1 MEHID
6 LSGLWT
12 CEIPSQ
18 SGPIRLPGTL
28 DEGGFGHPDDPMTQ
42 WRLDDARAIGL
53 WREGEPITTRL
64 TRKHTYEGPAQFT
77 RQLAWNVPAGK
88 RVFLECERSR
98 QLRLAVNG
106 RKAPP
111 CSPRFLSTPWVFEVT
126 EAVTGRDT
134 FVLTCDNSYPDWPRA
149 AILRSSAATD
159 ESQTNWNG
167 LLGYLRLR
175 VEKRNFISQVRA
187 YPHGDQLD
195 VCLALD
201 MAEAGE
207 LELTVAAPALAEDA
221 VLSACLPV
229 GRTELWARDLPLRP
243 DVSWWDEGEG
253 NLYPLTVSAPGL
265 DSRTVR
271 FGVRDF
277 RAEGGFLT
285 LNGRRFFLRGEAN
298 CAIFPE
304 TGYPPMDVER
314 WREILLRYRA
324 YGVNC
329 MRFHSHCP
337 PEAAFEAADGL
348 GMLMQPELSHWDPA
362 DAFEAAE
369 SRDYYRE
376 ELLGVLNMLANH
388 PSFVMLTL
396 GNELHPGEAGTAYA
410 AALLKEARTLDP
422 TRLYANG
429 SNTHYGRRGC
439 DPANDFH
446 TSGSYRGRY
455 LRAIYGGM
463 KGWLNEQYPD
473 FRVDYIPA
481 LAALRQESEQPVFS
495 FEVGQYEVLPDFRE
509 LDAFRG
515 VTDPAN
521 YRAVRDRAAARGM
534 LADWENRVE
543 ATGEL
548 ALLCYR
554 AEVEAALRT
563 GGMSGISLLGLQD
576 FHGQGTALIG
586 MMNAHLEPKP
596 YGFAQP
602 EKFRAFFRD
611 VLPLALLPRFTYTSG
626 ESFTA
631 RVRLANYGKQ
641 DLTGVPAW
649 SLAGEGVAESDT
661 FSEVTAPAGGLT
673 DLGTISVGLDAPKA
687 ARLTLTVSFCGAE
700 NTYPIWVYPDETPV
714 CPENVHECR
723 SLDKAALAVLRDG
736 GRVYLSPP
744 ATAEAMP
751 GSVQCH
757 FSPDFWS
764 VGSFSHQEGTMGQL
778 IDAAHPIFRDFPT
791 DFHTDWQWWP
801 MANQRAVLL
810 PEGCKPIIAEL
821 DSYAY
826 LRPLAQLAE
835 FRCGGG
841 RLLLSSLGLQDLQ
854 QYPEARA
861 LQRSIYRYLASDGF
875 DPDQEIS
882 PEALWRR
889 CENSF

>member
-1 MEHID
+1 
-6 LSGLWT
+6 
-12 CEIPSQ
+12 
-18 SGPIRLPGTL
+18 
-28 DEGGFGHPDDPMTQ
+28 
-42 WRLDDARAIGL
+42 
-53 WREGEPITTRL
+53 
-64 TRKHTYEGPAQFT
+64 
-77 RQLAWNVPAGK
+77 
-88 RVFLECERSR
+88 
-98 QLRLAVNG
+98 
-106 RKAPP
+106 
-111 CSPRFLSTPWVFEVT
+111 
-126 EAVTGRDT
+126 
-134 FVLTCDNSYPDWPRA
+134 
-149 AILRSSAATD
+149 
-159 ESQTNWNG
+159 
-167 LLGYLRLR
+167 
-175 VEKRNFISQVRA
+175 
-187 YPHGDQLD
+187 
-195 VCLALD
+195 
-201 MAEAGE
+201 
-207 LELTVAAPALAEDA
+207 
-221 VLSACLPV
+221 
-229 GRTELWARDLPLRP
+229 
-243 DVSWWDEGEG
+243 
-253 NLYPLTVSAPGL
+253 
-265 DSRTVR
+265 
-271 FGVRDF
+271 
-277 RAEGGFLT
+277 
-285 LNGRRFFLRGEAN
+285 
-298 CAIFPE
+298 
-304 TGYPPMDVER
+304 
-314 WREILLRYRA
+314 
-324 YGVNC
+324 
-329 MRFHSHCP
+329 
-337 PEAAFEAADGL
+337 
-348 GMLMQPELSHWDPA
+348 
-362 DAFEAAE
+362 
-369 SRDYYRE
+369 
-376 ELLGVLNMLANH
+376 
-388 PSFVMLTL
+388 
-396 GNELHPGEAGTAYA
+396 
-410 AALLKEARTLDP
+410 
-422 TRLYANG
+422 
-429 SNTHYGRRGC
+429 
-439 DPANDFH
+439 
-446 TSGSYRGRY
+446 
-455 LRAIYGGM
+455 
-463 KGWLNEQYPD
+463 
-473 FRVDYIPA
+473 
-481 LAALRQESEQPVFS
+481 
-495 FEVGQYEVLPDFRE
+495 
-509 LDAFRG
+509 
-515 VTDPAN
+515 
-521 YRAVRDRAAARGM
+521 M

-563 GGMSGISLLGLQD
+563 GGMSGISILGLQD